1 MVLTRQQFRVYDF
14 IRKFLAV
21 RGYSPSY
28 KEIAEHLGLSSVA
41 TIHKHISNLEQKGL
55 VRKGWNRGR
64 SLEVVPM
71 ETTVGAREIPLEGRV
86 AAGEP
91 IEAIRDGRT
100 ISVPEDL
107 MGRRGKTYALLVKG
121 DSMIDEQI
129 RDGDVVIVEAR
140 NTAENGEMVVA
151 LIRGESATLKKF
163 YQEEDGRIRLQPAN
177 PAMEP
182 IYVDPSELVIQGV
195 VVGLIRK
202 FR

>member
-55 VRKGWNRGR
+55 VRKGWNKGR